1 MVKYGTDKFEITLLE
16 ECDESVIDDRERHWI
31 KTLDCLAPR
40 NFNMTEGGEGGD
52 TSTSPNY
59 KKAMELR
66 DMKGSNNPMYGRKR
80 PDTAI
85 YLAKGK
91 QKMIESNQC
100 AVMCRGVQYESIKA
114 AEKALPGI
122 SIRKRVDSDNH
133 PDFYRL
139 REKTKRK

>member
-1 MVKYGTDKFEITLLE
+1 MVKHGPDNFEMILLE
-16 ECDESVIDDRERHWI
+16 ECDVTLIDDREKHWI
-31 KTLDCLAPR
+31 RTLESLAPK

-52 TSTSPNY
+52 TSSSPKY
-59 KKAMELR
+59 KAAMKNR
-66 DMKGSNNPMYGRKR
+66 DQSGSNNPMYGKKR

-85 YLAKGK
+85 YLARGK

-100 AVMCRGVQYESIKA
+100 AVICRGVMYESIKA

-122 SIRKRVDSDNH
+122 SIRKRVDSDKH